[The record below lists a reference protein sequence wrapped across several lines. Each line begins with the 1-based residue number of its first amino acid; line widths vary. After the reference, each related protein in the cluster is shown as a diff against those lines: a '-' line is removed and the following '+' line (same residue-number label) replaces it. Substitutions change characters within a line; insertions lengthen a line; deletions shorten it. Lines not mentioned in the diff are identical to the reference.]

1 MNRLEIEI
9 SDVVGESAVTP
20 EDGQRIYERI
30 HPALREGGAVLL
42 NFTGVRVLAPP
53 FLNTAVG
60 RLLEDIP
67 YDDIIRCLGTR
78 GLSRHDAELLERVIV
93 NGREYYGEPD
103 ARHAI
108 DQGIPDAAEDD

>member
-1 MNRLEIEI
+1 MNRLVIEI
-9 SDVVGESAVTP
+9 LDVVGESAVTP

-30 HPALREGGAVLL
+30 HPALREGRAVLL
-42 NFTGVRVLAPP
+42 TFTGVRVLSPP
-53 FLNTAVG
+53 FLTTAVG

-67 YDDIIRCLGTR
+67 YDDIVRGLGTR
-78 GLSRHDAELLERVIV
+78 GLSRQDAELLERVIV